1 MFYNMGAKW
10 KFLGKLQFWA
20 LSLLSLLFAVAIVL
34 TNMLPLEDVLET
46 VPKFFLQ
53 WPNRLCETVGDA
65 WIRAVIVFV
74 VGTVLS
80 YVLAVPAI
88 ALGEMVEDTAENKR
102 YIRSL
107 SDHLRS
113 KTRTNEPI
121 NTAAKQ
127 PANPYQ
133 QPYPV
138 SAHQTYQVAP
148 VAVAEPV
155 AEPAA
160 EPMAET
166 APVVAEEAP
175 VEPAVAE

>member
-1 MFYNMGAKW
+1 MFYNMGGKL
-10 KFLGKLQFWA
+10 KVLGKIQFWA
-20 LSLLSLLFAVAIVL
+20 LSALSLMFAVAIVL

-53 WPNRLCETVGDA
+53 WPNKLCESVGDA
-65 WIRAVIVFV
+65 WLHAAIVFV
-74 VGTVLS
+74 VGTVIS
-80 YVLAVPAI
+80 YVLAVPTI
-88 ALGEMVEDTAENKR
+88 ALGELVEDTAENKR

-113 KTRTNEPI
+113 KTKTGEPI

-148 VAVAEPV
+148 APAAETVAEPV
-155 AEPAA
+155 AEPVVEVAPAA
-160 EPMAET
+160 
-166 APVVAEEAP
+166 AEEAAA
-175 VEPAVAE
+175 EAIVAE